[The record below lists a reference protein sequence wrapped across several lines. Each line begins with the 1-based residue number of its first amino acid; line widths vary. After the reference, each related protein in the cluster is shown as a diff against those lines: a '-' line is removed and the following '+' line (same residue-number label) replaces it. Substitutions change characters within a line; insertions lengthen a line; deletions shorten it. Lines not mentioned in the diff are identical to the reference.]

1 MNQVAVRQ
9 RADERRIDVHG
20 NEEENQHVPL
30 TPRQRASLRFLQ
42 INTPMSLLCCIATG
56 LISTLIVPSMH
67 YVFRSQPTYFT
78 MAPRMFLAY
87 SIVMLF
93 FEFGFC
99 LLSLITPNPHTQRCI
114 VQGAGSRLALS
125 NYILSMW
132 LLCRIIDTNM
142 TMILGSIVLV
152 GILLLTATNGLV
164 LRTKYRPRWVHPFEL
179 LLVHV
184 PNKLVLLLVGQ
195 VLLWDQLMLT
205 WGWDRSMGRHAL
217 GEGLWF
223 AALVQSLIGIAL
235 VVWISLTSDVSVY
248 LVSVFLDIA
257 VLKFHKMPVIGPNSR
272 PFVLSII
279 LCVSMGLRTIALILP
294 MMLDNGF
301 LVICHT
307 HRRHLPEERYDEA
320 VVAPAS
326 LPPAEQNE
334 RTRLLASR
342 DMAYGTT

>member
-1 MNQVAVRQ
+1 M
-9 RADERRIDVHG
+9 
-20 NEEENQHVPL
+20 
-30 TPRQRASLRFLQ
+30 
-42 INTPMSLLCCIATG
+42 
-56 LISTLIVPSMH
+56 
-67 YVFRSQPTYFT
+67 
-78 MAPRMFLAY
+78 
-87 SIVMLF
+87 
-93 FEFGFC
+93 
-99 LLSLITPNPHTQRCI
+99 
-114 VQGAGSRLALS
+114 QGAGSRLALS

-248 LVSVFLDIA
+248 LASVFLDIA

-279 LCVSMGLRTIALILP
+279 LSVSMGLRTIALVLP